1 MGIIIKTLANV
12 EFETNKMGN
21 MEIELNEGPVIH
33 LQNEFFR
40 IEMNPEEYV
49 QFAVNVIN
57 GANKLIEMKGLD
69 GTNT

>member
-1 MGIIIKTLANV
+1 MGIVIQTLAKA
-12 EFETNKMGN
+12 EFETNKMGY
-21 MEIELNEGPVIH
+21 MEIELNEGPVVH

>member
-12 EFETNKMGN
+12 VFETNKMGY

>member
-1 MGIIIKTLANV
+1 MGIIIKTLAKI
-12 EFETNKMGN
+12 EFETNKMGYL
-21 MEIELNEGPVIH
+21 EIELNEGPVIH

>member
-1 MGIIIKTLANV
+1 MGYSWTPDQGKKWLIPK
-12 EFETNKMGN
+12 G
-21 MEIELNEGPVIH
+21 
-33 LQNEFFR
+33 

>member
-12 EFETNKMGN
+12 EFETNKMGY

>member
-1 MGIIIKTLANV
+1 MGIVIQTLAKT
-12 EFETNKMGN
+12 EFETNKMGY
-21 MEIELNEGPVIH
+21 MEIELNEGPVVH

>member
-1 MGIIIKTLANV
+1 MGY
-12 EFETNKMGN
+12 